1 MAEAHTTFQSK
12 AFALFKSARKG
23 WTEKNLLFTKATLAN
38 LGQALHPSL
47 PVFAVQLGPARTPEH
62 GLIFDGPQERNIKLR
77 HGLSKL
83 SSSQGALGS
92 QKAFS

>member
-38 LGQALHPSL
+38 LGQA
-47 PVFAVQLGPARTPEH
+47 FASFFARICSAAGP
-62 GLIFDGPQERNIKLR
+62 
-77 HGLSKL
+77 
-83 SSSQGALGS
+83 GS
-92 QKAFS
+92 HA